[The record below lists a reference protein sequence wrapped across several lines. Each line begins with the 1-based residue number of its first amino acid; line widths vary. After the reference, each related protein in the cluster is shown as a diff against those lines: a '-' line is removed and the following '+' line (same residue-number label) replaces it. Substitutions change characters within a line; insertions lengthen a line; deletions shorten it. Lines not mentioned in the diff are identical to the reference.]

1 MSETDAI
8 KTLIDLGGQAILLV
22 LLYKVWERLTD
33 VTDRL
38 IDIAASMKERDK
50 QNAREP

>member
-8 KTLIDLGGQAILLV
+8 KTLIDLGGQAVLLV
-22 LLYKVWERLTD
+22 LLFKVWQRLTE

-38 IDIAASMKERDK
+38 IDLAASIREN
-50 QNAREP
+50 NASSREP

>member
-8 KTLIDLGGQAILLV
+8 KTLIDLGGQAVLLV
-22 LLYKVWERLTD
+22 LLFKVWQRLTE

-38 IDIAASMKERDK
+38 IDLAASIREN
-50 QNAREP
+50 NAASREP